1 MARSSVEDLF
11 RTRAADYGKA
21 MVRKDKKE
29 KTKIINDLT
38 HDTGYNR
45 KYVIHKLSKIVFT
58 YTAKNFRGE
67 NITKA
72 RVRTAS
78 KAGSPGCHRGR
89 PSGYR
94 PLQEPLERIWEYFD
108 RISPQRLIKLIKD
121 NITEIAGY
129 KYFRIDEHC
138 KELLMSVSSATVSR
152 LLRPAREK
160 HKIRGVSTTTSPGDS
175 LNKLID
181 VRVYYSFEDRE
192 RMTIIQTVENTR
204 WRIVGVAFMDELLE
218 PLRIFRMTLFAVMG
232 ISLLAAFLL
241 SRIISRVIT
250 KPLRELE
257 MNMRDVQNGNFHVS
271 ETEGKSKEVE
281 SLSHSFQVMV
291 DRIEDLMEEVRKTE
305 AVKRQRELDALQAK
319 INPHFLYNTLDS
331 VVWMAETGNNK
342 GVVRMVTAL
351 ASLFRISIAKG
362 HDIITLKEELSHVE
376 SYLDIQSMRYK
387 DRFRFTIDLPSELEG
402 IKSRMK
408 FDTYMWNRKRLSSEL
423 RQDFLDRASEEFRED
438 AEAGRIDW
446 SLFEPWAKA
455 QLRLLMKDSRT
466 FEEMR
471 RELAKPGKLS
481 TILFYAKIG
490 GLPLVWRVL
499 RSPKGRGE

>member
-1 MARSSVEDLF
+1 MPDAVCMKRTHHMARSSVEDLF

-192 RMTIIQTVENTR
+192 HAGTFQVDTVCHCGSGEPASCLWTLTLTDIATGFTFIRVLKQKTQRCVLEALEDIWDEKPYTIHELHIDNGGELKNYGFLQWCNKHGLRLSRSRSYHKNDNNLVENKNYSVVR
-204 WRIVGVAFMDELLE
+204 ACVGY
-218 PLRIFRMTLFAVMG
+218 FRYEQNAYSVMEDLYWDWEWLVNLYYP
-232 ISLLAAFLL
+232 SVKLL
-241 SRIISRVIT
+241 SKERIGARTFKTYDAPLTPYERVLMDSSV
-250 KPLRELE
+250 P
-257 MNMRDVQNGNFHVS
+257 Q
-271 ETEGKSKEVE
+271 
-281 SLSHSFQVMV
+281 
-291 DRIEDLMEEVRKTE
+291 ED
-305 AVKRQRELDALQAK
+305 
-319 INPHFLYNTLDS
+319 
-331 VVWMAETGNNK
+331 
-342 GVVRMVTAL
+342 
-351 ASLFRISIAKG
+351 
-362 HDIITLKEELSHVE
+362 
-376 SYLDIQSMRYK
+376 K
-387 DRFRFTIDLPSELEG
+387 DRFRT
-402 IKSRMK
+402 
-408 FDTYMWNRKRLSSEL
+408 
-423 RQDFLDRASEEFRED
+423 
-438 AEAGRIDW
+438 
-446 SLFEPWAKA
+446 
-455 QLRLLMKDSRT
+455 
-466 FEEMR
+466 
-471 RELAKPGKLS
+471 
-481 TILFYAKIG
+481 
-490 GLPLVWRVL
+490 L
-499 RSPKGRGE
+499 RSNFSLIKLKDEERRFQEKLLSLASKDGGVRG